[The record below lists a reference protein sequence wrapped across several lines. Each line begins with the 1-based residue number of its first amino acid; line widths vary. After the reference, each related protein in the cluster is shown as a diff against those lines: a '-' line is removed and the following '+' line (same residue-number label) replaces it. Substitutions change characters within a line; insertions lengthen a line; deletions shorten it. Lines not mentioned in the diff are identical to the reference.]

1 MADETSL
8 AEPSDIATISIV
20 DEMKSSYLDYA
31 MSVIVARALPDVR
44 DGLKPV
50 HRRILFS
57 AQENGFLF
65 NRPYRKSA
73 RIVGDVIGKYHPHG
87 DTAIYDALA
96 RMTQDWS
103 MRLPLIDGQG
113 NFGSMDPDP
122 PAAMRYTEARLAR
135 AANYLMED
143 LDKDTVDFQPNYD
156 ASEREPQVL
165 PARFPNLLVNGA
177 GGIAVGMA
185 TNIPPH
191 NLGEVVDACLAYI
204 DRSVSGGEP
213 ITIEELMEIV
223 PGPDFPT
230 GAIILGRAGA
240 RSAYNTG
247 RGSIIVRSRH
257 KIETARGDRTSIVL
271 TEIPFQQ
278 GKNAL
283 VEKIAEAA
291 KDKRIEGVS
300 DIRDE
305 SNREGVRIV
314 IDLKRD
320 ATPEVVLNQLWRH
333 TPAQGSFPA
342 NMLAIRGG
350 RPETLNLRDI
360 IQAFVQFREQ
370 VITRRSKFELNK
382 ARDRAH
388 ILLGL
393 VIAVT
398 NLDEVVRIIRG
409 SSSPAEARAALL
421 AREWPIAEIAPYLSL
436 VEAVEGTQVG
446 DGYRLSDTQVRAILD
461 LRLHRL
467 TALGRD
473 EIGDELKG
481 LADSIAALL
490 EILGNRKRLYEVM
503 REELVDVRA
512 IFATPRRT
520 EIAAAADGIDD
531 EDLIEREDMVVTV
544 TVQGYIKRTPLDTFR
559 AQKRGGKGRAGMA
572 TKDEDAITSL
582 FVTSTHTPVL
592 FFSNLGK
599 VYRQKVWRL
608 PEGGPA
614 TRGRPM
620 INLLPLSPGETIS
633 TVLPLPEDETRWGD
647 LHVMFATA
655 NGTVRRNAMD
665 AFANI
670 PSNGKL
676 AMRFDEGSD
685 DKLIGVAVLTESDDV
700 LLATR
705 NGKAIRFAA
714 TDVREFQSR
723 TSTGVRGV
731 SLAEGDEVISLSILR
746 GVPFD
751 TDTRDAYLRA
761 APWKEGERETTLDAE
776 TMAAME
782 AAEEFILTVTQNGYG
797 KRTSAYEYRRTNR
810 GGQGITNIVSA
821 GRNGPVVASFP
832 AHSGEQ
838 LMLVTDQA
846 KLIRMSVGDVRVT
859 GRNTQGVTLFSVA
872 KDEHVVSAARIDEE
886 EEPEDEAQAVVAA
899 ELGRAPAHPAE
910 DALIVDDGTGPQTM
924 DEQVDESDDEG
935 DEG

>member
-1 MADETSL
+1 MTDETVL
-8 AEPSDIATISIV
+8 ADPSDIAPISIV
-20 DEMKSSYLDYA
+20 EEMKTSYLDYA

-57 AQENGFLF
+57 ANESGFVW

-103 MRLPLIDGQG
+103 MRAPLIDGQG

-122 PAAMRYTEARLAR
+122 PAAMRYTEARLAKI
-135 AANYLMED
+135 ADYLLDD

-156 ASEREPQVL
+156 ASESEPQVL

-191 NLGEVVDACLAYI
+191 NLGEVIDACFAYL
-204 DRSVSGGEP
+204 DNGA
-213 ITIEELMEIV
+213 ITTEELMEIV

-230 GAIILGRAGA
+230 GAIILGRSGA
-240 RSAYNTG
+240 RSAYATG

-257 KIETARGDRTSIVL
+257 VIEEGRGDRRSIVL
-271 TEIPFQQ
+271 TEIPYQQ

-305 SNREGVRIV
+305 SNRLGVRIV

-342 NMLAIRGG
+342 NILAIRGG
-350 RPETLNLRDI
+350 RPEMLGLKDI
-360 IQAFVQFREQ
+360 IQAFIQFREQ
-370 VITRRSKFELNK
+370 VITRRSKFELTK

-398 NLDEVVRIIRG
+398 NLDEMVRIIRG
-409 SSSPAEARAALL
+409 SASPAEARAALL
-421 AREWPIAEIAPYLSL
+421 AREWPIAEIAPYIRL
-436 VEAVEGTQVG
+436 VEAVEAEVTG
-446 DGYRLSDTQVRAILD
+446 DSYRLSEIQVRAILD

-473 EIGDELKG
+473 EIGGELEQ
-481 LADSIAALL
+481 LAASIAELL
-490 EILGNRKRLYEVM
+490 EILANRVKLYQVM
-503 REELVDVRA
+503 RDELTEVREL
-512 IFATPRRT
+512 FATPRRT
-520 EIAAAADGIDD
+520 EIAAAADGIED
-531 EDLIEREDMVVTV
+531 EDLIEREEMVVTV
-544 TVQGYIKRTPLDTFR
+544 TMQGYIKRTPLEAFR
-559 AQKRGGKGRAGMA
+559 AQARGGKGRSGMA
-572 TKDEDAITSL
+572 TKDEDVVTEL

-592 FFSNLGK
+592 FFSTLGK
-599 VYRQKVWRL
+599 VYRLKVWKL
-608 PEGGPA
+608 PEGGPV

-620 INLLPLSPGETIS
+620 INLLPLAEGETIS
-633 TVLPLPEDETRWGD
+633 TVLPLPEDEAEWGK

-655 NGTVRRNAMD
+655 KGNVRRNSMD
-665 AFANI
+665 AFTNV
-670 PSNGKL
+670 PSNGKI
-676 AMRFDEGSD
+676 AMKFEGEDED
-685 DKLIGVAVLTESDDV
+685 DRLIGVALLDEEDDV

-705 NGKAIRFAA
+705 HGKAIRFPGS
-714 TDVREFQSR
+714 DVREFQSR
-723 TSTGVRGV
+723 ASTGVRGMR
-731 SLAEGDEVISLSILR
+731 LAAGDEVISLSILHKI
-746 GVPFD
+746 GI
-751 TDTRDAYLRA
+751 RDSEEREDYLRH
-761 APWKEGERETTLDAE
+761 APWKGDDPERTPRVMDDERYAYLSE
-776 TMAAME
+776 KE
-782 AAEEFILTVTQNGYG
+782 QFILTICANGYG
-797 KRTSAYEYRRTNR
+797 KLSSAFEYRRTGR
-810 GGQGITNIVSA
+810 GGQGITNIDNIK
-821 GRNGPVVASFP
+821 RNGPVVGSFP
-832 AHSGEQ
+832 ATKAQQ

-846 KLIRMSVGDVRVT
+846 KMIRIPLADLRVIGRGSAGVR
-859 GRNTQGVTLFSVA
+859 LFNVA
-872 KDEHVVSAARIDEE
+872 NDEHVVSAARIDESE
-886 EEPEDEAQAVVAA
+886 DDTDIETTETTEAPET
-899 ELGRAPAHPAE
+899 P
-910 DALIVDDGTGPQTM
+910 DATA
-924 DEQVDESDDEG
+924 
-935 DEG
+935 

>member
-1 MADETSL
+1 MADETLL
-8 AEPSDIATISIV
+8 AEPSSDPDGTATISIV

-57 AQENGFLF
+57 AQESGFFF

-135 AANYLMED
+135 SANYLMED

-204 DRSVSGGEP
+204 DNGA

-230 GAIILGRAGA
+230 GAIILGKAGA
-240 RSAYNTG
+240 RSAYQTG

-257 KIETARGDRTSIVL
+257 VIEEGRGDRRSIVL
-271 TEIPFQQ
+271 TAIPYQQ

-350 RPETLNLRDI
+350 RPETLNLKDI
-360 IQAFVQFREQ
+360 IQSFVQFREQ

-398 NLDEVVRIIRG
+398 NLDEVVRMIRG

-421 AREWPIAEIAPYLSL
+421 ARAWPIAEIAPYLSL
-436 VEAVEGTQVG
+436 VEAVEGDRSG
-446 DGYRLSDTQVRAILD
+446 DTYTLSDVQVRAILD

-481 LADSIAALL
+481 LAASIAELL
-490 EILGNRKRLYEVM
+490 EILGNRARLYEVM
-503 REELVDVRA
+503 REELVDVRS
-512 IFATPRRT
+512 IFATPRKT

-544 TVQGYIKRTPLDTFR
+544 TVQGYIKRTPLDAFR

-592 FFSNLGK
+592 FFSNHGK
-599 VYRQKVWRL
+599 VYRKKVWRL

-620 INLLPLSPGETIS
+620 INLLPLAPGETIS
-633 TVLPLPEDETRWGD
+633 TVLPLPEDEARWGE

-685 DKLIGVAVLTESDDV
+685 DRLIGVALLTETDDV

-705 NGKAIRFAA
+705 QGKAIRFAA

-731 SLAEGDEVISLSILR
+731 SLADGDEVISLSILR
-746 GVPFD
+746 GFAA
-751 TDTRDAYLRA
+751 TTEERDAYLKA
-761 APWKEGERETTLDAE
+761 APWKEGDREMTLSAERMAE
-776 TMAAME
+776 FE
-782 AAEEFILTVTQNGYG
+782 AAEEFILTVTANGYG
-797 KRTSAYEYRRTNR
+797 KRTSAYEYRRTGR

-872 KDEHVVSAARIDEE
+872 NDEHVVSAARIDEE
-886 EEPEDEAQAVVAA
+886 EEPENEAEAIVAEERA
-899 ELGRAPAHPAE
+899 EPAPAADP
-910 DALIVDDGTGPQTM
+910 DATLTVDDGTGPQTM
-924 DEQVDESDDEG
+924 NEQVDESGEDEA
-935 DEG
+935 

>member
-1 MADETSL
+1 MTDETIL
-8 AEPSDIATISIV
+8 ADPSDISPISIV
-20 DEMKSSYLDYA
+20 EEMKTSYLDYA

-57 AQENGFLF
+57 AQESGFF
-65 NRPYRKSA
+65 YNRPYRKSA

-135 AANYLMED
+135 ATNYLIED

-156 ASEREPQVL
+156 GSEREPQVL

-191 NLGEVVDACLAYI
+191 NLGEVIDACFAYL
-204 DRSVSGGEP
+204 DNGA
-213 ITIEELMEIV
+213 ITTEELMAIV

-230 GAIILGRAGA
+230 GAIILGRAGT
-240 RSAYNTG
+240 RSAYEGG

-257 KIETARGDRTSIVL
+257 KIEEGRGDRRSIVL
-271 TEIPFQQ
+271 TEIPYQQ

-291 KDKRIEGVS
+291 KDKRIEGIS

-333 TPAQGSFPA
+333 TPAQGSFAA

-350 RPETLNLRDI
+350 RPELLNLRDI
-360 IQAFVQFREQ
+360 IAAFVTFREQ
-370 VITRRSKFELNK
+370 VITRRSKFELAK

-409 SSSPAEARAALL
+409 SASPAEARAALL
-421 AREWPIAEIAPYLSL
+421 AREWPIGEIAQYIRL
-436 VEAVEGTQVG
+436 VEAIETEISG
-446 DGYRLSDTQVRAILD
+446 DVYRLSETQVRAILD

-473 EIGDELKG
+473 EIGDELKE
-481 LADSIAALL
+481 LADSITELL
-490 EILGNRKRLYEVM
+490 AILADRAKLYAVM
-503 REELVDVRA
+503 REELADVRQL
-512 IFATPRRT
+512 FATPRRT

-544 TVQGYIKRTPLDTFR
+544 TVQGYIKRTTLDSFR
-559 AQKRGGKGRAGMA
+559 AQARGGKGRAGMA
-572 TKDEDAITSL
+572 TKDEDAITNL

-592 FFSNLGK
+592 FFSTLGK
-599 VYRQKVWRL
+599 VYRMKVWRL

-620 INLLPLSPGETIS
+620 VNLLPLAEGETIS
-633 TVLPLPEDETRWGD
+633 TVLPLPEDEAEWGK

-655 NGTVRRNAMD
+655 KGSVRRNSMD
-665 AFANI
+665 AFTNVPTA
-670 PSNGKL
+670 GKI
-676 AMRFDEGSD
+676 AMKFEGEDTD
-685 DKLIGVAVLTESDDV
+685 DRLIGVALLEAEDDA

-705 NGKAIRFAA
+705 QGRAIRFAGD
-714 TDVREFQSR
+714 DVREFQSR
-723 TSTGVRGV
+723 NSTGVRGIT
-731 SLAEGDEVISLSILR
+731 LKPGDEVISLSILHR
-746 GVPFD
+746 VG
-751 TDTRDAYLRA
+751 TSSEEREAYLRF
-761 APWKEGERETTLDAE
+761 APWKADKEGEPDLDPARFEELKDREQ
-776 TMAAME
+776 
-782 AAEEFILTVTQNGYG
+782 FILTVCANGYG
-797 KRTSAYEYRRTNR
+797 KLSSAYEYRRTGR
-810 GGQGITNIVSA
+810 GGQGITNIDNI

-832 AHSGEQ
+832 ATRGHQ

-846 KLIRMSVGDVRVT
+846 KLIRMSLGDLRVIGRGSAGVR
-859 GRNTQGVTLFSVA
+859 LFNVA
-872 KDEHVVSAARIDEE
+872 ANEHVVSAARVEE
-886 EEPEDEAQAVVAA
+886 TEGEAEADLRTQADMELSPVPDADTSDDSIAGPEDGE
-899 ELGRAPAHPAE
+899 
-910 DALIVDDGTGPQTM
+910 
-924 DEQVDESDDEG
+924 
-935 DEG
+935 

>member
-1 MADETSL
+1 MADETLL
-8 AEPSDIATISIV
+8 AEPSDISTISIV

-50 HRRILFS
+50 HRRILYS
-57 AQENGFLF
+57 AYESGFVAG
-65 NRPYRKSA
+65 RPYRKSA
-73 RIVGDVIGKYHPHG
+73 RIVGDVMGKYHPHG
-87 DTAIYDALA
+87 DSAIYDALA
-96 RMTQDWS
+96 RMAQDWS

-122 PAAMRYTEARLAR
+122 PAAMRYTEARLAKV
-135 AANYLMED
+135 ANALLD
-143 LDKDTVDFQPNYD
+143 GLDKDTVDFTPNYD
-156 ASEREPQVL
+156 GSEREPQVL
-165 PARFPNLLVNGA
+165 PAQFPNLLVNGA

-191 NLGEVVDACLAYI
+191 NLGEVIDACFAYL
-204 DRSVSGGEP
+204 DNGA
-213 ITIEELMEIV
+213 ITSEELTEIV

-240 RSAYNTG
+240 RSAYSTG

-257 KIETARGDRTSIVL
+257 IIENNRGDRQSIVL

-283 VEKIAEAA
+283 VEKIADAA
-291 KDKRIEGVS
+291 KEKRIEGVS

-350 RPETLNLRDI
+350 RPELLNLREI
-360 IQAFVQFREQ
+360 IQAFIQFREQ

-382 ARDRAH
+382 ARERAH
-388 ILLGL
+388 LLLGL

-409 SSSPAEARAALL
+409 SASPVAARMALL
-421 AREWPIAEIAPYLSL
+421 AREWPVAEIAPYLAL
-436 VEAVEGTQVG
+436 VEAVEETAGG
-446 DGYRLSDTQVRAILD
+446 DVYRLSDAQVRAILD

-473 EIGDELKG
+473 EIGDELKV
-481 LADSIAALL
+481 LADSIADLL
-490 EILGNRKRLYEVM
+490 EILANRVKLYEVL
-503 REELVDVRA
+503 RGELQA
-512 IFATPRRT
+512 IRDQAATPRRT
-520 EIAAAADGIDD
+520 EIVNFAGGIDD

-544 TVQGYIKRTPLDTFR
+544 TVAGYIKRTPLDAFR

-572 TKDEDAITSL
+572 TKEEDAVTNL

-592 FFSNLGK
+592 FFSTAGK
-599 VYRQKVWRL
+599 VYRMKVWRL

-620 INLLPLSPGETIS
+620 VNLLPLGPGETIS
-633 TVLPLPEDETRWGD
+633 TVLPLPEDEGRWGD

-655 NGTVRRNAMD
+655 KGSVRRNSMD
-665 AFANI
+665 SFANI
-670 PSNGKL
+670 RTSGKI
-676 AMRFDEGSD
+676 AMKFEEGSD
-685 DKLIGVAVLTESDDV
+685 DRLVGVSLLTADDDV

-705 NGKAIRFAA
+705 QGRAIRFSA

-723 TSTGVRGV
+723 DSTGVRGARL
-731 SLAEGDEVISLSILR
+731 SQDDEIISLSVLR
-746 GVPFD
+746 GFD
-751 TDTRDAYLRA
+751 ATPAEREAYLKA
-761 APWKEGERETTLDAE
+761 APWKEGDREVTLSPDRMAE
-776 TMAAME
+776 FE
-782 AAEEFILTVTQNGYG
+782 AAEEFILTVTANGYG

-810 GGQGITNIVSA
+810 GGQGITNIVTSD
-821 GRNGPVVASFP
+821 RNGPVVASFP
-832 AHSGEQ
+832 AHSGEE

-872 KDEHVVSAARIDEE
+872 KGEHVVSAARIDEE
-886 EEPEDEAQAVVAA
+886 EEPENEAEAIVAA
-899 ELGRAPAHPAE
+899 ERLDAPAADPA
-910 DALIVDDGTGPQTM
+910 DTLMVDDGTGPQTL
-924 DEQVDESDDEG
+924 DETVDEDDDE
-935 DEG
+935 